1 MNMIQA
7 LLLFLCGLSM
17 VAGFGMVGPQ
27 HGRVAARPGFVSTP
41 APMVGFQNQQ
51 ATPFVRSS
59 SKTSLN
65 VMPDTVEYGVELVSG
80 GAMACILTYMSPFGQ
95 EHSRALAS
103 GLERV
108 QEDIRQDTK
117 RKLAYYAAKKQA
129 QQQLLVLAQ
138 QAEPENTVA
147 VAAAAIVEETKVK
160 VEQEDM
166 VDAANKRREEQEA
179 EQERI
184 QEADRI
190 LAEQEA
196 EVAKARAKRAIAKAK
211 SRSIAQKV
219 NTKKRSLATKIL
231 QSNAK
236 TLVTST
242 AILVESRSIELKVEA
257 KKRSLATNLWRSNAK
272 TLVTSTA
279 ILVLR
284 RFAQVLI
291 GV

>member
-1 MNMIQA
+1 MIMIQV
-7 LLLFLCGLSM
+7 LLLLLCGLSM

-65 VMPDTVEYGVELVSG
+65 VLPDTVEYGVELVSG
-80 GAMACILTYMSPFGQ
+80 GAMACLLTYMSPFGQ

-129 QQQLLVLAQ
+129 QQQFLVLAQ
-138 QAEPENTVA
+138 QAEQEKTVA
-147 VAAAAIVEETKVK
+147 FAAAAIVEKAKVK
-160 VEQEDM
+160 VEQEAM
-166 VDAANKRREEQEA
+166 VDVANKRREEQEA

-196 EVAKARAKRAIAKAK
+196 NRAKARAKRAIAKAK
-211 SRSIAQKV
+211 SRSIAQ
-219 NTKKRSLATKIL
+219 
-231 QSNAK
+231 Q
-236 TLVTST
+236 
-242 AILVESRSIELKVEA
+242 VEA
-257 KKRSLATNLWRSNAK
+257 KKRSLTTNLLRSNAK

-279 ILVLR
+279 ILVVR
-284 RFAQVLI
+284 RVFQVLI
-291 GV
+291 FRGIV